1 MAYKRVVAAALF
13 AALVATGSAQ
23 AQSPNGG
30 CRKKCDA
37 SFSGCTKRGSPQ
49 NLCLRTWHAC
59 KQQCSAQA
67 QARPGKLQTAAAAGA
82 TAKGRR

>member
-13 AALVATGSAQ
+13 AALMAAGSAQ
-23 AQSPNGG
+23 AQSPNSG

-37 SFSGCTKRGSPQ
+37 TFSSCSKAKKGESV
-49 NLCLRTWHAC
+49 CLRTWHAC
-59 KQQCSAQA
+59 KQQCTAVAQSRA
-67 QARPGKLQTAAAAGA
+67 MQTAAAAPA

>member
-13 AALVATGSAQ
+13 AALMAAGSVQ
-23 AQSPNGG
+23 AQSSNTG

-37 SFSGCTKRGSPQ
+37 TFSSCSKRGGEQ
-49 NLCLRTWHAC
+49 NACLRTWHSC
-59 KQQCSAQA
+59 KQQCKAVA
-67 QARPGKLQTAAAAGA
+67 QARPMQTAAAGPA